1 MQPLVAGVVQAGT
14 HIPGPQRDAH
24 RRTVQ
29 RLTIVAACR
38 IDPGM
43 FRRLAPLLLLTVAA
57 CTRWVHAPGRAL
69 VSQAP
74 RAVLRPVPGRVCG
87 TLALCDREGT
97 HGALTLTLREGM
109 TTLGRLRPRGAFSVD
124 YDGRTMACQH
134 PGPEGE
140 AFRCTGRSDGPH
152 VALDRGCTR
161 GTMVTPQGR
170 YTLQLDTVQTGGQ
183 RTPGREA
190 AVLDAT
196 GRVAGFVDRSGGGHR
211 VYLAHDDDSP
221 LLPALEMLAVSLGAL
236 LDSDATPEG
245 CLTPE

>member
-1 MQPLVAGVVQAGT
+1 MRDTRAVGAAGRQWVIV
-14 HIPGPQRDAH
+14 
-24 RRTVQ
+24 RRRWFW
-29 RLTIVAACR
+29 RLTITRAGS
-38 IDPGM
+38 IDPTM
-43 FRRLAPLLLLTVAA
+43 IRRLAPLLLLTVAA

-97 HGALTLTLREGM
+97 HGVLTLTLRDGM
-109 TTLGRLRPRGAFSVD
+109 TSLGRLRPRGAFSVD

-140 AFRCTGRSDGPH
+140 AFRCTGRSDAPH
-152 VALDRGCTR
+152 VTLDRGCTR
-161 GTMVTPQGR
+161 GTLVTPQGR
-170 YTLQLDTVQTGGQ
+170 YTLQFDTVHTGGQ
-183 RTPGREA
+183 RTPGRET

-211 VYLAHDDDSP
+211 VWVATDADSP
-221 LLPALEMLAVSLGAL
+221 LLPSLEMAAVALGAL

-245 CLTPE
+245 CLTQE

>member
-1 MQPLVAGVVQAGT
+1 
-14 HIPGPQRDAH
+14 
-24 RRTVQ
+24 
-29 RLTIVAACR
+29 LTIVAACR

-43 FRRLAPLLLLTVAA
+43 IRRLAPLLLLTTAA
-57 CTRWVHAPGRAL
+57 CTRWVHAPGHAI
-69 VSQAP
+69 VHQPP

-97 HGALTLTLREGM
+97 HGVLTLTLRDGM

-134 PGPEGE
+134 PGPEG
-140 AFRCTGRSDGPH
+140 ASFRCTGRSDAPH
-152 VALDRGCTR
+152 VTLDRGCTR

-170 YTLQLDTVQTGGQ
+170 YTLQSDTVHTGGQ
-183 RTPGREA
+183 RTPGRET
-190 AVLDAT
+190 AVLDPT
-196 GRVAGFVDRSGGGHR
+196 GRVAGFVDRTGGAHR